1 MDIHS
6 AADSNDSQK
15 QSADGMN
22 QQWRR
27 GLEIQPEPGG
37 RGKHT
42 LHPSSSS
49 TLQFYHRLAS

>member
-22 QQWRR
+22 HGGG

-37 RGKHT
+37 RGKYT